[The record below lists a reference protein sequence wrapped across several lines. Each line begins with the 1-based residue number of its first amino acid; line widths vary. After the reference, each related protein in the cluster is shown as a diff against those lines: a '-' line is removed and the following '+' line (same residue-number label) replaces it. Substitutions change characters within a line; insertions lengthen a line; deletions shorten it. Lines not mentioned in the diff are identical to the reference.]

1 MCIRDSSYVFNM
13 LSSLYVSARR
23 SAEDAGFGMKLFAM
37 STVLNTGLNYLL
49 IFGKCGLPALGI
61 QGAAV
66 ATLLARITEFA
77 VCSFCAVRSRLLPI
91 QWRAFF
97 RPGWEMLRRFV
108 KYSSPVILNET
119 AWGLGNSML
128 TVILGYTD
136 NSVEMLAANAASARP
151 RVSTSAMWSAVPAPP
166 EAMIGTG
173 SSASRAKVSHG

>member
-1 MCIRDSSYVFNM
+1 MLGAPYLKLIGISYVFNM

-128 TVILGYTD
+128 TVILAT
-136 NSVEMLAANAASARP
+136 P
-151 RVSTSAMWSAVPAPP
+151 TTP
-166 EAMIGTG
+166 
-173 SSASRAKVSHG
+173 

>member
-1 MCIRDSSYVFNM
+1 MPLC
-13 LSSLYVSARR
+13 
-23 SAEDAGFGMKLFAM
+23 
-37 STVLNTGLNYLL
+37 
-49 IFGKCGLPALGI
+49 AL
-61 QGAAV
+61 
-66 ATLLARITEFA
+66 
-77 VCSFCAVRSRLLPI
+77 RSRILPLDLA
-91 QWRAFF
+91 AFF

-108 KYSSPVILNET
+108 KYSTPVILNET
-119 AWGLGNSML
+119 AWGLGNSLL